1 MELAS
6 RPGKMPSWHSPS
18 DNTRTDRW
26 CTSRS
31 FAPTLQASMH
41 CLHSQHHPYEH
52 SLNQLARAL
61 ACFLVLLPEQGTNS
75 IVHVRSVGC
84 CTHSQLMH
92 VGQSVHAGQYTCDC
106 PGLLAL

>member
-41 CLHSQHHPYEH
+41 CLHSQHNPCEPPLHQLGH
-52 SLNQLARAL
+52 ALARLLTLHPLQESHTRQFTL
-61 ACFLVLLPEQGTNS
+61 ACALLCTLSAHAYWATYS
-75 IVHVRSVGC
+75 ICIGH
-84 CTHSQLMH
+84 CT
-92 VGQSVHAGQYTCDC
+92 
-106 PGLLAL
+106 GLLAMR